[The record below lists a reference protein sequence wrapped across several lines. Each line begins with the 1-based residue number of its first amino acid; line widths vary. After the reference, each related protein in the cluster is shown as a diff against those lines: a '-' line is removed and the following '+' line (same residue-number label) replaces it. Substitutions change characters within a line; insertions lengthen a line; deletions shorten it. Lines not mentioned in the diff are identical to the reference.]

1 MNTVVAQR
9 PAQKPIELIRA
20 QLYLPSMQ
28 EQLKSALPPHVT
40 VEKFL
45 RVAMTAL
52 QQNPDLLKYDRNSLF
67 ASVVTAAQLGLM
79 PDAQLGEAYFVPFKG
94 KVTLVPGYRG
104 LIKLARQGDIGYVEA
119 ELIHLHDKTTYV
131 LGDDSRLECVVNW
144 EDRGPIKAGYAVAK
158 YRDGGIAARAVM
170 TKAEIDDIRARSQN
184 ANGPAWSENYAE
196 MAKKTVLRRLAK
208 LLPLSTTA
216 NNAFRLSE
224 LHEELSKGGRVI
236 EGQVI
241 EEEEDKTEAPPP
253 PATEAKPRRR
263 RTALDDIPS
272 TAAPNPAQGRTA
284 PPDSTDDGLKVD
296 PETGQIDFGDSDDAP
311 PSPVQG

>member
-67 ASVVTAAQLGLM
+67 AAVVTSAQLGLL

-104 LIKLARQGDIGYVEA
+104 LLKLARQGDIGFVEA
-119 ELIHLHDKTTYV
+119 ELIHVNDRTTYV
-131 LGDDSRLECVVNW
+131 LGDDSRLECIVNW

-158 YRDGGIAARAVM
+158 YRDGGIAARVVM

-224 LHEELSKGGRVI
+224 LHEEMAKGGRVI

-241 EEEEDKTEAPPP
+241 EDEEAPKQPMP
-253 PATEAKPRRR
+253 EMAPEPKPRRR

-272 TAAPNPAQGRTA
+272 TAPTNPPQGRTA
-284 PPDSTDDGLKVD
+284 SPDAADDDLKVD
-296 PETGQIDFGDSDDAP
+296 PETGQIDFGDNDDGP